1 MITIKKQEQEHKK
14 IVKTN
19 ETWDFLLCCR
29 AATVARTLHYTL
41 GTERRGAGEFKMK
54 MKIKS
59 KDAGYLKQTA
69 NRLKKKQNKNILC
82 TIIIT

>member
-1 MITIKKQEQEHKK
+1 MFIVLEHSNESQK

-19 ETWDFLLCCR
+19 ETWDFLLCCG

-54 MKIKS
+54 MKKKS

-69 NRLKKKQNKNILC
+69 N
-82 TIIIT
+82 